1 MGRVYAPKG
10 AAEPPYHYHAGILV
24 GSAWL
29 RLEYAALEREADE
42 EVAAEEEQSD

>member
-1 MGRVYAPKG
+1 MYAPKG
-10 AAEPPYHYHAGILV
+10 TTEPPYHYHAGILV

-29 RLEYAALEREADE
+29 RLEDAALEREADE